1 MTSELAHLAS
11 EEGDFDNFT
20 YVNQSNFSE
29 IENSTGGIVRNQ
41 TELLNLKSSFS
52 EPADEQD
59 DDPYA

>member
-29 IENSTGGIVRNQ
+29 IENSTGGIVRN
-41 TELLNLKSSFS
+41 
-52 EPADEQD
+52 
-59 DDPYA
+59 